1 MKDELLKIL
10 EIKLKYLTDNI
21 EALNRMNANLERENK
36 GLEYIRYVLGLFEN
50 NEGEYSVYNFSKLER
65 DNFDKIMVELPH
77 DVEVRF
83 ETENCNYEGLIYL
96 INGIN
101 NGISLKLT
109 DEQSN
114 AIHYMIDAV
123 VNRQMDYLARIDG
136 ILLAKSH
143 LDINDLDELTSIK
156 ERYTNIVE
164 KINTNDYVEETD
176 EIIDAINYA
185 RVPNETIIEILTYL
199 LQYNSEI
206 YLQKKEIV
214 ESKEE
219 QTFEEEKKDAEEF
232 DLSKPFV
239 VDEEESNTVEIPIF
253 GDAEKEFNDL
263 KLDNIPLDAN
273 YEEPQ
278 VTEEEVKETSLEDEA
293 DVPEEE
299 FDFSDTNYD
308 EELEDI
314 DLPEVDLEDDSLVDD
329 DFKDLAMD
337 DNEEYSPLGI
347 EQEEQNEELTNEDVD
362 YSELQEEVGL
372 EEQPEIEEEKTSN
385 DDILNLFNEYK
396 LSYEILEDNY
406 KELLQNGN
414 VNEYRE
420 ILDLLKEK
428 DLLNPFEKNTN
439 LLVQTLVHSNKDV
452 VNKVLEVI
460 ENNLSVDKEDKTIT
474 TNIVISALPSVF
486 VKEPYGN
493 HENFLLNIETF
504 KRWGLDLINIFDF
517 SREIYVM
524 NHDMMLENYEKVKP
538 YNLEITDK
546 NAKYL
551 LVLPNVEEKIDYY
564 VETVAT
570 DTMKNG
576 TGKTFDGS
584 EFIKQYPNKL
594 NSVTDETIK
603 RLRYSSENG
612 KKLFGAKENS
622 LAAEITNLKV
632 DVLNIND
639 EYLRTYFNNEFD
651 ELSHE
656 EELRYE
662 KMLRDEKEYSMELD
676 EVLESLNPYLDD
688 LRYNIEGVN
697 ISSNKLVRNYNILVK
712 NGVDR
717 TTALIYGAC
726 HNSVITKEEYQKV
739 KNTLSNIGGR

>member
-36 GLEYIRYVLGLFEN
+36 GLEYIRYVLELFETG
-50 NEGEYSVYNFSKLER
+50 EGDYSVYNFSKLDRE
-65 DNFDKIMVELPH
+65 NFEKLIVELPQ
-77 DVEVRF
+77 DVEAKF

-96 INGIN
+96 IDGIN
-101 NGISLKLT
+101 SGISLKLT

-114 AIHYMIDAV
+114 AINYMVDAI

-136 ILLAKSH
+136 ILLAKSN

-156 ERYTNIVE
+156 DRYTSIVE

-176 EIIDAINYA
+176 EIIEAINYA

-206 YLQKKEIV
+206 YLQKKETTEV
-214 ESKEE
+214 KDELSLEEENKEE
-219 QTFEEEKKDAEEF
+219 L

-239 VDEEESNTVEIPIF
+239 VDEEAIDTVEIPIF
-253 GDAEKEFNDL
+253 EDSEKEFDDL
-263 KLDNIPLDAN
+263 KIDNLNIG
-273 YEEPQ
+273 
-278 VTEEEVKETSLEDEA
+278 ETSEESKDADENFADASFENELEL
-293 DVPEEE
+293 PNEE
-299 FDFSDTNYD
+299 FDFDETNYVD
-308 EELEDI
+308 EFEDME
-314 DLPEVDLEDDSLVDD
+314 LPEVDLEDESFVNN
-329 DFKDLAMD
+329 DFQDLAMG
-337 DNEEYSPLGI
+337 EEGYSPLGRLD
-347 EQEEQNEELTNEDVD
+347 QEEQSEEALTNQENVYPESQEELE
-362 YSELQEEVGL
+362 L
-372 EEQPEIEEEKTSN
+372 EEQANDEEDTSN
-385 DDILNLFNEYK
+385 NDVPNLFNDYK
-396 LSYEILEDNY
+396 LSYENLEESY

-414 VNEYRE
+414 VKEYNE
-420 ILDLLKEK
+420 ILRLLKEK
-428 DLLNPFEKNTN
+428 DILNTFEKNVN
-439 LLVQTLVHSNKDV
+439 LLVQTLVYSNKDV

-460 ENNLSVDKEDKTIT
+460 ENNLSIDKEDKEIT
-474 TNIVISALPSVF
+474 TNIMISTLPSVF
-486 VKEPYGN
+486 VKGPYGN
-493 HENFLLNIETF
+493 HETFLLNLETF
-504 KRWGLDLINIFDF
+504 KAWGLDLINLFDF

-524 NHDMMLENYEKVKP
+524 NHDKMLENYEKVKP

-564 VETVAT
+564 VETVAK

-576 TGKTFDGS
+576 TGKTFDGN

-594 NSVTDETIK
+594 NCVTDETIK

-612 KKLFGAKENS
+612 KKMFGAKENS

-632 DVLNIND
+632 DVLNISD

-651 ELSHE
+651 DLSHE

-662 KMLRDEKEYSMELD
+662 KMLREEKEYSMELD
-676 EVLESLNPYLDD
+676 EVLEALNPYLNG

-712 NGVDR
+712 NGVDKV
-717 TTALIYGAC
+717 TALIYGAC
-726 HNSVITKEEYQKV
+726 HNSVITKEEYQTV

>member
-36 GLEYIRYVLGLFEN
+36 GLEYIRYVLELFETSD
-50 NEGEYSVYNFSKLER
+50 GEYSVYNFSKLDR

-101 NGISLKLT
+101 SGISLKLT

-114 AIHYMIDAV
+114 AIHYMVDAV

-143 LDINDLDELTSIK
+143 LDVNDLDELTSIK

-176 EIIDAINYA
+176 EIIEAINYA

-206 YLQKKEIV
+206 YLQKKETAEV
-214 ESKEE
+214 KEE
-219 QTFEEEKKDAEEF
+219 QALEEKNDEEEF

-239 VDEEESNTVEIPIF
+239 VDEEETDTVEIPIF
-253 GDAEKEFNDL
+253 EDNEKEFNDL
-263 KLDNIPLDAN
+263 NLDNIPLDAN

-278 VTEEEVKETSLEDEA
+278 VTEEEVKKTSLEDEA

-314 DLPEVDLEDDSLVDD
+314 DLPEVDLEDDSLVDN

-337 DNEEYSPLGI
+337 DEEYSPLGI
-347 EQEEQNEELTNEDVD
+347 EQEEQNEEHTNEEVD
-362 YSELQEEVGL
+362 YSELQEEV
-372 EEQPEIEEEKTSN
+372 EEQPETEEGKTSN

-396 LSYEILEDNY
+396 LSYENLDDNH

-414 VNEYRE
+414 AEEYKE
-420 ILDLLKEK
+420 ILELLKEK
-428 DLLNPFEKNTN
+428 DILSTFKKNAD
-439 LLVQTLVHSNKDV
+439 LLVQILVYSDKDV
-452 VNKVLEVI
+452 VNKVLEII
-460 ENNLSVDKEDKTIT
+460 ENNLSVDKEDKVIT
-474 TNIVISALPSVF
+474 TNIMISALPSVF

-493 HENFLLNIETF
+493 HETFLLNLETF
-504 KRWGLDLINIFDF
+504 KSWGLDLINLFDF

-524 NHDMMLENYEKVKP
+524 NHDKMLENYEKVKP

-632 DVLNIND
+632 DVLNISD

-676 EVLESLNPYLDD
+676 EVLESLNPYLNG

-712 NGVDR
+712 NGVDKV
-717 TTALIYGAC
+717 TALIYGAC

>member
-21 EALNRMNANLERENK
+21 DALNRMNANLERENE
-36 GLEYIRYVLGLFEN
+36 GLEYVRYVLGLFETS
-50 NEGEYSVYNFSKLER
+50 EGEYSVYNLSKLDHE
-65 DNFDKIMVELPH
+65 NFEKIMVELPH

-101 NGISLKLT
+101 SGISLKLT
-109 DEQSN
+109 DEQSD
-114 AIHYMIDAV
+114 AIQYMIDAI

-176 EIIDAINYA
+176 EIIEAINYA

-206 YLQKKEIV
+206 YLQKKETSEV
-214 ESKEE
+214 KEE
-219 QTFEEEKKDAEEF
+219 KDLSETKEEF

-239 VDEEESNTVEIPIF
+239 FDEEETNTVEIPIF
-253 GDAEKEFNDL
+253 EDAEKEFDDL
-263 KLDNIPLDAN
+263 KLDNITLD
-273 YEEPQ
+273 
-278 VTEEEVKETSLEDEA
+278 ETSEETQGPDENSNEASLESEVE
-293 DVPEEE
+293 VPEEE
-299 FDFSDTNYD
+299 FDFGETNYE
-308 EELEDI
+308 EELGDI
-314 DLPEVDLEDDSLVDD
+314 DLPEADLEDDSLVDN
-329 DFKDLAMD
+329 DFKDLALED
-337 DNEEYSPLGI
+337 D
-347 EQEEQNEELTNEDVD
+347 ELTNEEND
-362 YSELQEEVGL
+362 YSETQEEV
-372 EEQPEIEEEKTSN
+372 ETEKEQTLNN
-385 DDILNLFNEYK
+385 DVSNLFNEYK
-396 LSYEILEDNY
+396 LSYETLEDNY

-414 VNEYRE
+414 VEKYNE

-428 DLLNPFEKNTN
+428 DILNNFEKNRD
-439 LLVQTLVHSNKDV
+439 LLVQTLVYSDKDN
-452 VNKVLEVI
+452 VNKILEVI
-460 ENNLSVDKEDKTIT
+460 ENNLSVDKEDKMIT
-474 TNIVISALPSVF
+474 TKIMISTLPSVF
-486 VKEPYGN
+486 IKEPYGN
-493 HENFLLNIETF
+493 HETFLLNLETF
-504 KRWGLDLINIFDF
+504 KLWGLDLINLFDF

-524 NHDMMLENYEKVKP
+524 NHNKMLENYEKVKP

-564 VETVAT
+564 VETIAT

-632 DVLNIND
+632 DVLNISD

-651 ELSHE
+651 DLSHE

-676 EVLESLNPYLDD
+676 EVLESLNPYLND

-697 ISSNKLVRNYNILVK
+697 ISRNKLVRNYNILVK
-712 NGVDR
+712 NGVDKV
-717 TTALIYGAC
+717 TALIYGAC

>member
-36 GLEYIRYVLGLFEN
+36 GLEYIRYVLELFETSD
-50 NEGEYSVYNFSKLER
+50 GEYSVYNFSKLDR

-101 NGISLKLT
+101 SGISLKLT

-114 AIHYMIDAV
+114 AIHYMVDAV

-176 EIIDAINYA
+176 EIIEAINYA

-219 QTFEEEKKDAEEF
+219 QALEEKNDEEEF

-239 VDEEESNTVEIPIF
+239 VAEEETDAVEIPIF
-253 GDAEKEFNDL
+253 EDVEKEFNDL

-308 EELEDI
+308 EGLEDI
-314 DLPEVDLEDDSLVDD
+314 DLPEVDLEDDSLVDN

-337 DNEEYSPLGI
+337 DEEYSPLGI
-347 EQEEQNEELTNEDVD
+347 EQEEQNEEHTNEEVD
-362 YSELQEEVGL
+362 YSELQEEV
-372 EEQPEIEEEKTSN
+372 EEQPETEEGKTSN

-396 LSYEILEDNY
+396 LSYENLDDNH

-414 VNEYRE
+414 AEEYKE
-420 ILDLLKEK
+420 ILELLKEK
-428 DLLNPFEKNTN
+428 DILSTFEKNAD
-439 LLVQTLVHSNKDV
+439 LLVQILVYSDKDV
-452 VNKVLEVI
+452 VNKVLEII
-460 ENNLSVDKEDKTIT
+460 ENNLSVDKEDKAIT
-474 TNIVISALPSVF
+474 TNIMISALPSVF

-493 HENFLLNIETF
+493 HETFLLNLETF
-504 KRWGLDLINIFDF
+504 KSWGLDLINLFDF

-524 NHDMMLENYEKVKP
+524 NHDKMLENYEKVKP

-551 LVLPNVEEKIDYY
+551 LVLPNIEEKIDYY

-612 KKLFGAKENS
+612 KKLFGSKENS

-632 DVLNIND
+632 DVLNISD

-676 EVLESLNPYLDD
+676 EVLESLNPYLNG

-712 NGVDR
+712 NGVDKV
-717 TTALIYGAC
+717 TALIYGAC

>member
-36 GLEYIRYVLGLFEN
+36 GLEYIRYVLELFETSD
-50 NEGEYSVYNFSKLER
+50 GEYSVYNFSKLDR
-65 DNFDKIMVELPH
+65 DNFDKVMVELPH

-83 ETENCNYEGLIYL
+83 ETGNCNYEGLIYL

-101 NGISLKLT
+101 SGISLKLT

-114 AIHYMIDAV
+114 AIHYMVDAV

-176 EIIDAINYA
+176 EIIEAINYA

-219 QTFEEEKKDAEEF
+219 QALEEKNDEEEF

-239 VDEEESNTVEIPIF
+239 VAEEETDAVEIPIF
-253 GDAEKEFNDL
+253 EDVEKEFNDL

-314 DLPEVDLEDDSLVDD
+314 DLPEVDLEDGSLVDN

-337 DNEEYSPLGI
+337 DEEYSSLDI
-347 EQEEQNEELTNEDVD
+347 EQEEQNEELTNEEVD
-362 YSELQEEVGL
+362 YSELQEEV
-372 EEQPEIEEEKTSN
+372 EKQPETEEGKTLS
-385 DDILNLFNEYK
+385 DDILNVFNEYK
-396 LSYEILEDNY
+396 LSYEKLDDNH
-406 KELLQNGN
+406 KGLLQNGN
-414 VNEYRE
+414 AEEYKE
-420 ILDLLKEK
+420 ILELLKEK
-428 DLLNPFEKNTN
+428 DILSTFEKNAD
-439 LLVQTLVHSNKDV
+439 LLVQILVYSDKDV
-452 VNKVLEVI
+452 VNKVLEII
-460 ENNLSVDKEDKTIT
+460 ENNLSVDKEDKVVT
-474 TNIVISALPSVF
+474 TNIMISALPSVF

-493 HENFLLNIETF
+493 HETFLLNLETF
-504 KRWGLDLINIFDF
+504 KSWGLDLINLFDF

-524 NHDMMLENYEKVKP
+524 NHDKMLENYEKVKH

-632 DVLNIND
+632 DVLNISD

-676 EVLESLNPYLDD
+676 EVLESLNPYLNG

-697 ISSNKLVRNYNILVK
+697 ISYNKLVRNYNILVK
-712 NGVDR
+712 NGVDKV
-717 TTALIYGAC
+717 TALIYGAC